1 MGGLSV
7 SHWAIVLL
15 LVFVLFGRGRIS
27 DVMGDFGNG
36 ISSFRK
42 GLRDDDEA
50 DASAMPS
57 QFKLTPGQSR
67 ICNRENKAEMT
78 GQVSVPQ

>member
-50 DASAMPS
+50 DASAPCHPNS
-57 QFKLTPGQSR
+57 SSLP
-67 ICNRENKAEMT
+67 
-78 GQVSVPQ
+78 VSPESTIVKIKPE